1 MYQDFL
7 GFGCF
12 KILGEYISINFNE
25 ILLIKRKPDQGSLEL
40 AHSIG
45 WNQQIDSYEDGYKKA
60 FDELKSLN
68 IIPNKF

>member
-7 GFGCF
+7 GFGSF
-12 KILGEYISINFNE
+12 KILGEYILINFNE
-25 ILLIKRKPDQGSLEL
+25 ILLIIRKPDQGSLEL